1 MKQYENEM
9 QHALELYFKGSEEHD
24 LHASEVA
31 YLLKKI
37 RSEDKEEFF
46 ASLSRIP
53 PDARGEVLLEL
64 PEKLKDEA
72 ISFFTTEELAEAVEG
87 LESDDATDLVQDID
101 EVDEDKGEAVIARL
115 DIEDREEIEHLRH
128 YEEDQAGAW
137 MQIELF
143 DATLDEKIQDARDR
157 LKAMKESGELE
168 NVNQVFIIN
177 DQRRLIATIPLENVI
192 LFDFSKTFREQLE
205 YKEFRSIEASSPIE
219 EVASMFEQYDLS
231 VLPVVD
237 RQGHLVGRITSDD
250 IYDVIEDR
258 ATGQIY
264 NLAGVNDEVE
274 QEEELFGVFKKRAS
288 WLFVNLITAILASI
302 VIGMFDKTL
311 AAFVPLAIL
320 MPIVASMGGNAG
332 TQTLTVMVRKMALG
346 DIDVLNAKQ
355 AVIKEVLVSL
365 LNGLIF
371 SLMMGIVAYVW
382 FDVTML
388 GLVIALAMII
398 NLMIAGLFGA
408 FIPLLLKRMN
418 IDPAVG
424 STVLLTTATDV
435 FGFLSFLGLATLI
448 LI

>member
-1 MKQYENEM
+1 
-9 QHALELYFKGSEEHD
+9 
-24 LHASEVA
+24 
-31 YLLKKI
+31 
-37 RSEDKEEFF
+37 
-46 ASLSRIP
+46 
-53 PDARGEVLLEL
+53 
-64 PEKLKDEA
+64 
-72 ISFFTTEELAEAVEG
+72 
-87 LESDDATDLVQDID
+87 
-101 EVDEDKGEAVIARL
+101 
-115 DIEDREEIEHLRH
+115 
-128 YEEDQAGAW
+128 
-137 MQIELF
+137 
-143 DATLDEKIQDARDR
+143 
-157 LKAMKESGELE
+157 
-168 NVNQVFIIN
+168 
-177 DQRRLIATIPLENVI
+177 
-192 LFDFSKTFREQLE
+192 
-205 YKEFRSIEASSPIE
+205 
-219 EVASMFEQYDLS
+219 MFEQYDLS

-274 QEEELFGVFKKRAS
+274 QEEALFGVFKKRAS

-355 AVIKEVLVSL
+355 AVIKEVLVAL

-371 SLMMGIVAYVW
+371 SLLMGVVAYIW
-382 FDVTML
+382 FDITML
-388 GLVIALAMII
+388 GLVIALAMVFK
-398 NLMIAGLFGA
+398 LMIAGLFGA

-448 LI
+448 LVK